1 MERTSGNGHHQAA
14 GVTGLPPE
22 LAEGLAQAREQLGD
36 FNRKALDFIQ
46 KRPIPVLIGAFC
58 VGLLLGRMA
67 SRR

>member
-1 MERTSGNGHHQAA
+1 MERTTGNGHHHAA
-14 GVTGLPPE
+14 ASGIPAELTDGLE
-22 LAEGLAQAREQLGD
+22 HAREQLED

-58 VGLLLGRMA
+58 VGILLGRLA

>member
-1 MERTSGNGHHQAA
+1 MERTTGNGHHHMA
-14 GVTGLPPE
+14 TGMPAE
-22 LAEGLAQAREQLGD
+22 LAETLDQAREQLGD

-58 VGLLLGRMA
+58 VGLLIGRMA